1 MIAKTTNLNL
11 FYGKKQ
17 ALFDINMQIEQNKI
31 TALIGASGCGKST
44 FLRCFNRM
52 NDKIAKI
59 DGLVE
64 IEGKDVKNQDVVAL
78 RKNVGM
84 VFQQPNVFV
93 KSIYE
98 NISYAPKL
106 HGMIKNK
113 DEEEALVVDCLQ
125 KVGLFE
131 EVKDKLKQNALAL
144 SGGQQ
149 QRLCIAR
156 ALAIK
161 PKLLLLDEPTSALD
175 PISSGVIE
183 ELLKETLILRE
194 PGSGTRDILEKQLTL
209 SGYSPASFQRVLT
222 ISSFPIIRRLV
233 TAGRGISFL
242 YDSVVTDIPKLGQFT
257 AAPLTGIH
265 EFNLV
270 YLKHTKAGQYGEEFF
285 R

>member
-17 ALFDINMQIEQNKI
+17 ALFDINMEISKNKI

-59 DGLVE
+59 YGLVE
-64 IEGKDVKNQDVVAL
+64 VDEEDVKIQNETAL
-78 RKNVGM
+78 RKKVGM

-98 NISYAPKL
+98 NISYAPRL
-106 HGMIKNK
+106 HAMVKNK
-113 DEEEALVVDCLQ
+113 QEEENLVVDCLE
-125 KVGLFE
+125 KVGLFK

-161 PKLLLLDEPTSALD
+161 PTLLLLDEPTSALD
-175 PISSGVIE
+175 PISSGIIE
-183 ELLKETLILRE
+183 ELLKELSLNLSMIMVTHNMQQARRIADYTAFFHLGELVE
-194 PGSGTRDILEKQLTL
+194 FGQSQTFFTNAQKEKTRAYL
-209 SGYSPASFQRVLT
+209 SGAF
-222 ISSFPIIRRLV
+222 
-233 TAGRGISFL
+233 G
-242 YDSVVTDIPKLGQFT
+242 
-257 AAPLTGIH
+257 
-265 EFNLV
+265 
-270 YLKHTKAGQYGEEFF
+270 
-285 R
+285 

>member
-1 MIAKTTNLNL
+1 MIAKTVDLNL

-17 ALFDINMQIEQNKI
+17 ALFDINMQIEKNKI

-52 NDKIAKI
+52 NDKIATKI

-64 IEGKDVKNQDVVAL
+64 VNKKDVKNQDVVVL

-98 NISYAPKL
+98 NIAYAPRL
-106 HGMIKNK
+106 HGMIKDK
-113 DEEEALVVDCLQ
+113 IHEEQLVLDCLE
-125 KVGLFE
+125 KVGLLS
-131 EVKDKLKQNALAL
+131 EVKDKLNQNALAL

-183 ELLKETLILRE
+183 ELLKELSHNLSMIMVTHNMQQGKRVADYTAFFHLGELIE
-194 PGSGTRDILEKQLTL
+194 FGESKEFFENPKQEKTKAYL
-209 SGYSPASFQRVLT
+209 SGAF
-222 ISSFPIIRRLV
+222 
-233 TAGRGISFL
+233 G
-242 YDSVVTDIPKLGQFT
+242 
-257 AAPLTGIH
+257 
-265 EFNLV
+265 
-270 YLKHTKAGQYGEEFF
+270 
-285 R
+285 

>member
-1 MIAKTTNLNL
+1 MIAKTVDLNL

-17 ALFDINMQIEQNKI
+17 ALFDINMQIQENKI

-64 IEGKDVKNQDVVAL
+64 VNKKDVKNQDVVVL

-98 NISYAPKL
+98 NIAYAPRL
-106 HGMIKNK
+106 HSMIKDK
-113 DEEEALVVDCLQ
+113 TQEEELVLDCLE
-125 KVGLFE
+125 KVGLLS
-131 EVKDKLKQNALAL
+131 EVKDKLHQSALAL

-183 ELLKETLILRE
+183 ELIKELSHNLSMIMVTHNMQQGKRVADYTAFFHLGELVE
-194 PGSGTRDILEKQLTL
+194 FGESKEFFENPKEEKTKAYL
-209 SGYSPASFQRVLT
+209 SGAF
-222 ISSFPIIRRLV
+222 
-233 TAGRGISFL
+233 G
-242 YDSVVTDIPKLGQFT
+242 
-257 AAPLTGIH
+257 
-265 EFNLV
+265 
-270 YLKHTKAGQYGEEFF
+270 
-285 R
+285 